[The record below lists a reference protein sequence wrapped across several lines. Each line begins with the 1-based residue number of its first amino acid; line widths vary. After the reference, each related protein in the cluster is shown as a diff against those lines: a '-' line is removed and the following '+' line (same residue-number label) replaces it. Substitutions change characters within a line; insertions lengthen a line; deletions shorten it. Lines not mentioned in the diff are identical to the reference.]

1 MTDSIKEIVREKY
14 GQAALR
20 ATAGKGSSCCG
31 GGDCSGS
38 ADPITSDLYEAAQVS
53 GLPAEA
59 VLASLGC
66 GNPTAL
72 AALEPGQVVL
82 DLGSGGGIDVLLS
95 AKRVGPTGRAIGLD
109 MTDEMLALAQRNAT
123 EAGATNVEFL
133 RGHIE
138 AIPLPAASV
147 DVVISNC
154 VINLAADKRKVFA
167 EAFRVLK
174 PGGRF
179 AVSDVVVR
187 GEVPAAIRRS
197 MELWVGCVAGALE
210 EKQFEAWLREAGF
223 ENPTLEP
230 TRVYRVEDARQFLS
244 EAGLDPDAIAEDI
257 DGKFMAAFVRATK
270 PATVPV
276 ASAAAASPCCAPG
289 CCA

>member
-20 ATAGKGSSCCG
+20 ASAGKGSSCCG
-31 GGDCSGS
+31 GSDCCGS
-38 ADPITSDLYEAAQVS
+38 PDPITSDLYEAAQVT

-95 AKRVGPTGRAIGLD
+95 ARRVGPTGKAYGLD
-109 MTDEMLALAQRNAT
+109 MTDEMLALARRNQAA
-123 EAGATNVEFL
+123 AGVTNVEFL
-133 RGHIE
+133 KGDIE
-138 AIPLPAASV
+138 HIPLPDASV
-147 DVVISNC
+147 DVIISNC

-187 GEVPAAIRRS
+187 GEVPMAIRRS

-210 EKQFEAWLREAGF
+210 EQQFDAWLREAGF

-244 EAGLDPDAIAEDI
+244 EAGLDPDAIAEEI

-270 PATVPV
+270 PAAIPAAT
-276 ASAAAASPCCAPG
+276 AAAGACCAPG